1 MSYNVKCLFNA
12 VPSIALFSPG
22 TKSSTST
29 AASALPSSE
38 ILKKEIPAQKDKEK
52 KVSVWNSRLII
63 AGAVGTMVVVGLY
76 FWCRNKVAVVDSSSS
91 TSSSKQVPINE
102 QKAAGNVL
110 NNIIKLSSVVSSEQG
125 VNVEEN
131 GQNSLSASS
140 SVTGSISELSI
151 QVLGMCG
158 LNSLNTSSTLP
169 VEFNS
174 TNASPVLLGSGS
186 GAQEMIPLVES
197 AGLEKAADPL
207 ARNVEEIGSAQ
218 RLVSQAAALVSKSEG
233 SENRGQ
239 SSALRKAPLSALERK
254 LKDAEAESSSL
265 ISKGAGIVS
274 QRENGNT

>member
-1 MSYNVKCLFNA
+1 M
-12 VPSIALFSPG
+12 
-22 TKSSTST
+22 
-29 AASALPSSE
+29 
-38 ILKKEIPAQKDKEK
+38 
-52 KVSVWNSRLII
+52 
-63 AGAVGTMVVVGLY
+63 VVGLY

-131 GQNSLSASS
+131 GRNSLSASS

-186 GAQEMIPLVES
+186 GALEMIPLVES
-197 AGLEKAADPL
+197 AGWKRQQICWHEM
-207 ARNVEEIGSAQ
+207 
-218 RLVSQAAALVSKSEG
+218 SK
-233 SENRGQ
+233 N
-239 SSALRKAPLSALERK
+239 
-254 LKDAEAESSSL
+254 L
-265 ISKGAGIVS
+265 IRRRA
-274 QRENGNT
+274 